1 MRARV
6 ADFGL
11 SMEEKPNNNSH
22 PTRRIKG
29 TLGYVDPEYIS
40 TKTFTKK
47 SDVYSFGILLFELIT
62 ARNPQQGLMEYVQMV
77 RTIIIY
83 IYIYFEQFT
92 EIKIPII
99 ISQATLNCD
108 GRVGWEDIVDPQLKG
123 DYDLNEINVM
133 AKLAY
138 KCVSRISRKRPSMR
152 EAVQTLS
159 GTLKGPRHKERQH
172 RDFLSIS
179 LADIDTSLSLDERR
193 ENFNTNRSLPIDGIA
208 TNTKI
213 SFHS

>member
-62 ARNPQQGLMEYVQMV
+62 ARNPQQGLMEYVQM
-77 RTIIIY
+77 
-83 IYIYFEQFT
+83 
-92 EIKIPII
+92 
-99 ISQATLNCD
+99 ATLNCD

-193 ENFNTNRSLPIDGIA
+193 EKFNTNGSLPIDGIA